1 MSGREHG
8 LQTLSSEVKEELPLH
23 VNDRSTPLD
32 FRGADLFYPR
42 REFLRGFGDI
52 AR

>member
-1 MSGREHG
+1 M
-8 LQTLSSEVKEELPLH
+8 H
-23 VNDRSTPLD
+23 VNGDMSTPLD
-32 FRGADLFYPR
+32 FREADLFYTR